1 MKTCC
6 RTVLLALTL
15 GGAVGAARAQTPYVA
30 IDLDPNPLDTT
41 YAIALNGLGTVV
53 GTEQPA
59 TSSTFAFSFSNGTM
73 VNLGQATIT
82 AYGVNSAG
90 TIVGLMQI
98 PNSNFGHYVA
108 HAFSYSNGALSD
120 LGSLGTSSDGNVTD
134 IGSLQGLGSN
144 AAAINSAGTI
154 VGGTDMPSGGM
165 QAFSYQN
172 GIMTPLGTLSGYG
185 SSTANAINDSGV
197 IVGNCFSND
206 YTLSGALGKGNGA
219 SIGQAFIYQ
228 NGVMTGLGFINY
240 PFFPPG
246 TASNSGATGINNS
259 GTVVGWSNAGGVV
272 HAFSNSNGTMTDLGT
287 LGGTGGYGSWANG
300 INDWGIIV
308 GYADT
313 ASGAQHAFVYA
324 NGTMTDLNSLV
335 TLPGVTLTAA
345 YSVNNA
351 GQIIAVADNN
361 HSYLLTS
368 IPAPAPVQGPAGAQ
382 GPAGPTGAQGVA
394 GAQGP
399 AGPAGTPG
407 VAGPAGARG
416 PAGPVGSAGAQGVA
430 GAQGPAGPQGIAGP
444 AGPGAPV
451 GVYPIVTVTSNVTLS
466 SSNTVVLIDS
476 TRNDVIVT
484 LPDAS
489 VNTGR
494 LFTIERI
501 SDANKS
507 CCRARPSQQCGGG
520 SEVSLVGAQSS
531 LTIISDGHNW
541 IQIGLSGKE
550 IMVN

>member
-1 MKTCC
+1 MKTPG
-6 RTVLLALTL
+6 RIVLLALTL
-15 GGAVGAARAQTPYVA
+15 GGAFGTARGQTPYGA
-30 IDLDPNPLDTT
+30 IDLDPNAPDTT
-41 YAIALNGLGTVV
+41 LAFGLNGLGTVV
-53 GTEQPA
+53 GSEQPA
-59 TSSTFAFSFSNGTM
+59 TGSTFAFSYANGTL
-73 VNLGQATIT
+73 VDLGQATIT

-90 TIVGLMQI
+90 TIVGLMQV
-98 PNSNFGHYVA
+98 PNPNGGPYAA
-108 HAFSYSNGALSD
+108 HAFSYSNGALAD
-120 LGSLGTSSDGNVTD
+120 LGSLGVTSNGTVTD
-134 IGSLQGLGSN
+134 YGSQQGLGSN
-144 AAAINSAGTI
+144 AAAINGTGTI
-154 VGGTDMPSGGM
+154 VGGTDVPSGGM

-172 GIMTPLGTLSGYG
+172 GAMTPLGTLPGYG

-206 YTLSGALGKGNGA
+206 YTLSGVLGKGNGA
-219 SIGQAFIYQ
+219 SVGQAFIYQ
-228 NGVMTGLGFINY
+228 HGVMTGLGFINY

-246 TASNSGATGINNS
+246 TANNSGATGINNA
-259 GTVVGWSNAGGVV
+259 GTVVGWSSAGGVV
-272 HAFSNSNGTMTDLGT
+272 HAFSYSNGTMTDLGT

-300 INDWGIIV
+300 INDWGIVV

-324 NGTMTDLNSLV
+324 NGLMSDLNSLV
-335 TLPGVTLTAA
+335 TLPGVTLTNA
-345 YSVNNA
+345 YSVNNT
-351 GQIIAVADNN
+351 GQIIASADNN

-368 IPAPAPVQGPAGAQ
+368 IPSPAPVQGPAGAQ
-382 GPAGPTGAQGVA
+382 GPAGPA
-394 GAQGP
+394 GAPGAP
-399 AGPAGTPG
+399 GVAGPAGAQG

-416 PAGPVGSAGAQGVA
+416 PVGPVGPAGAQGVA
-430 GAQGPAGPQGIAGP
+430 GAQGPAGPQGVAGP
-444 AGPGAPV
+444 AGPAAPV

-489 VNTGR
+489 LNTGR

-501 SDANKS
+501 ADANKS
-507 CCRARPSQQCGGG
+507 CCRAKASQQCGGG
-520 SEVSLVGAQSS
+520 SEVNLVGAQSS

-550 IMVN
+550 IMIN